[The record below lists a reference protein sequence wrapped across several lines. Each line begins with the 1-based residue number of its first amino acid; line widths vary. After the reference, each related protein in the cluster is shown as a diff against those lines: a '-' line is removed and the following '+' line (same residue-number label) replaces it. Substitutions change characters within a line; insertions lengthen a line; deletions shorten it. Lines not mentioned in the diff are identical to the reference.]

1 MMHTLVIEDQKGNLG
16 KVLRPVFID
25 HVAVP
30 DYVMTDALAIY
41 DLDAEKWLKV
51 NPAEPFID
59 YLDWIDSHG
68 IYATA
73 HIPNLE
79 PVLRNTGSDIMFVLA
94 YMNIESGFYC
104 GAKS

>member
-1 MMHTLVIEDQKGNLG
+1 MHTLVIEDQKGNLG
-16 KVLRPVFID
+16 KVQRPVFID
-25 HVAVP
+25 RVAVP
-30 DYVMTDALAIY
+30 EHVMTDALAIY

-73 HIPNLE
+73 HVPALE
-79 PVLRNTGSDIMFVLA
+79 PVLRNTGSDINIVLA
-94 YMNIESGFYC
+94 YKHTESGFYC
-104 GAKS
+104 GAKP